1 MRCAGTAAMTA
12 LWALLAALWTLLAA
26 CATGGTP
33 ARPATPPAPPPAPA
47 LQPAPLPPQPTPAAP
62 PSCVEASAAAMSWE
76 ARAGQLLLVGLQ
88 VDGPMTAQ
96 FAAVEHH
103 APGGVLLVGRSSA
116 GLQDISAVTA
126 ELQRAGSG
134 AGTGLLVAVD
144 QEGGQVQVLSGPGFS
159 DMPSAAVQGEWSTDR
174 LRAEAAGWGRELQ
187 AAGVHVV
194 LGPVADVLSAELGEA
209 NAPIGRYDRAFGTEP
224 DAVAEHVAAFVAGM
238 RTAGIATTVK
248 HFPGLGRVRGN
259 TDYSAGV
266 TDTETAAD
274 DPAFAPFA
282 AGVAAGSPYLMM
294 SSATYSRIDPEHR
307 AVFSPVVLRDLV
319 RGTLGFPG
327 VIVSD
332 DLGNAEE
339 VAEIPAGQRAV
350 DFIAAGG
357 DLVVTVDRDSV
368 GAMVDAIVTQ
378 AHSDPAFA
386 GLVDA
391 SVRRVLTAKEASG
404 LLACR

>member
-1 MRCAGTAAMTA
+1 MRRAGTAAVIA
-12 LWALLAALWTLLAA
+12 LCTLLAA

-47 LQPAPLPPQPTPAAP
+47 PRAAPVPPPQPIAPAP
-62 PSCVEASAAAMSWE
+62 PSCVEATAAAMSWE

-88 VDGPMTAQ
+88 VDGPTTAE

-103 APGGVLLVGRSSA
+103 APGGVLLIGRSSA
-116 GLQDISAVTA
+116 GQPHISAVTA
-126 ELQRAGSG
+126 ELQRAGTR

-159 DMPSAAVQGEWSTDR
+159 DMPSATTQGEWSTNR
-174 LRAEAAGWGRELQ
+174 LQAEAAGWGRELQ
-187 AAGVHVV
+187 AAGVNLV

-224 DAVAEHVAAFVAGM
+224 DAVAEHVAAFVEGM
-238 RTAGIATTVK
+238 QAAGIATTVK

-266 TDTETAAD
+266 TDTETTAD
-274 DPAFAPFA
+274 DPAFVPFA
-282 AGVAAGSPYLMM
+282 AGIAAGSPYLMV
-294 SSATYSRIDPEHR
+294 SSATYPRIDPERR
-307 AVFSPVVLRDLV
+307 AVFSPVVLRDLI

-339 VAEIPAGQRAV
+339 VADIPPGQRAV

-357 DLVVTVDRDSV
+357 DLVVTADPDSV
-368 GAMVDAIVTQ
+368 GSMVNAMVTQ
-378 AHSDPAFA
+378 ARSDPGFA

-391 SVRRVLTAKEASG
+391 SVRRMLAAKEAGG
-404 LLACR
+404 LLTCR

>member
-1 MRCAGTAAMTA
+1 MRRVGIAA
-12 LWALLAALWTLLAA
+12 LAALCTLLVA
-26 CATGGTP
+26 CAIGGTS
-33 ARPATPPAPPPAPA
+33 ARPAIPPAPPPAPA
-47 LQPAPLPPQPTPAAP
+47 PRAAPVPPQPTPAPP
-62 PSCVEASAAAMSWE
+62 PSCVEATAAAMSWE
-76 ARAGQLLLVGLQ
+76 ARAGQLLFVGLQ
-88 VDGPMTAQ
+88 VDGPTTAE

-103 APGGVLLVGRSSA
+103 APGGVLFIGRSSA
-116 GLQDISAVTA
+116 GVQDISAITA
-126 ELQRAGSG
+126 ELQRAGTR

-159 DMPSAAVQGEWSTDR
+159 DMPSARTQGQWSTER
-174 LRAEAAGWGRELQ
+174 LLAEAAGWGRELQ
-187 AAGVHVV
+187 AAGVHLV

-224 DAVAEHVAAFVAGM
+224 EAVAEHVAAFVEGM
-238 RTAGIATTVK
+238 RAAGIATTVK

-266 TDTETAAD
+266 TDTETVAD

-282 AGVAAGSPYLMM
+282 AGVAAGSPYLMV

-307 AVFSPVVLRDLV
+307 AVFSPVVLRDLI

-339 VAEIPAGQRAV
+339 IAEIPAGQRAV

-357 DLVVTVDRDSV
+357 DVVLTADPDSV
-368 GAMVDAIVTQ
+368 GPMVDAVVTQ
-378 AHSDPAFA
+378 ARSDPGFA

-391 SVRRVLTAKEASG
+391 SVRRVLAAKEAGG
-404 LLACR
+404 LLSCR

>member
-1 MRCAGTAAMTA
+1 MRRAGTAAVISMGA
-12 LWALLAALWTLLAA
+12 LLAA

-33 ARPATPPAPPPAPA
+33 ARPATPPAPPPAPVPRA
-47 LQPAPLPPQPTPAAP
+47 APVPPQPIPPVP
-62 PSCVEASAAAMSWE
+62 PSCVEATAAAMSWE
-76 ARAGQLLLVGLQ
+76 AKAGQLLLVGLPI
-88 VDGPMTAQ
+88 DGPTTAE
-96 FAAVEHH
+96 FAAVEQH
-103 APGGVLLVGRSSA
+103 APGGVLFIGRSSA
-116 GLQDISAVTA
+116 EVQDISAVTA
-126 ELQRAGSG
+126 ELQRAGAR

-159 DMPSAAVQGEWSTDR
+159 DMPSATRQGEWSTDR
-174 LRAEAAGWGRELQ
+174 LRAEAAGWGRELR
-187 AAGVHVV
+187 AAGMNLV
-194 LGPVADVLSAELGEA
+194 LAPVADVLSAELGEA

-224 DAVAEHVAAFVAGM
+224 DAVAEHVAAFVEGMQPAGV
-238 RTAGIATTVK
+238 ATTVK

-274 DPAFAPFA
+274 DPGFVPFA
-282 AGVAAGSPYLMM
+282 AGIATGSRYLMV

-307 AVFSPVVLRDLV
+307 AVFSPVVLRDLI

-357 DLVVTVDRDSV
+357 DLVITADPDSV
-368 GAMVDAIVTQ
+368 GSMVDAMVTQ
-378 AHSDPAFA
+378 ARSNPAFA

-391 SVRRVLTAKEASG
+391 SVRRVLAAKEAGG
-404 LLACR
+404 LLTCR